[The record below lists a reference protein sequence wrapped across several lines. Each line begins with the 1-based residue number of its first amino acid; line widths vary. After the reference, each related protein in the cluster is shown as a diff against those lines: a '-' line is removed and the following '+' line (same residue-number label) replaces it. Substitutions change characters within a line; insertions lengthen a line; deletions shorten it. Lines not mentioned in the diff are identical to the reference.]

1 MVLIVKSDTNVV
13 CDRGKTTIY
22 MSFGVFVPRN
32 IAIICLPNILDLSLP
47 DEGYSRNAL
56 CALQL
61 ISTFLLLVLKI
72 H

>member
-1 MVLIVKSDTNVV
+1 MLFVIEE
-13 CDRGKTTIY
+13 RQQF

-56 CALQL
+56 CGSKCPIA
-61 ISTFLLLVLKI
+61 
-72 H
+72 